1 MAKMISFDEEARRA
15 LERGMNVLADAV
27 KVTLG
32 PKGRNVVLEK
42 KWGAPTI
49 TNDGVSIAKEIDLED
64 PYEKIGAEL
73 VKEVAKKTDDVAGD
87 GTTTATVLA
96 QALVREGLRNVAAGA
111 NPMGLK
117 KGIERAV
124 GIVSDELLLM
134 AKDVETKEQ
143 IASTAAISAGG
154 DMEVGDLI
162 AEAMDKVGKEGV
174 ITVEESQT
182 FGLELE
188 LTEGMRFDKGYISPY
203 FVTDTERME
212 TVLDDP
218 YILIANS
225 KISAV
230 KDILP
235 ILEKVMQSGKPLM
248 IIAEDV
254 EGEALAT
261 LVVNKIRGT
270 FKSVSVKA
278 PGFGDRRKAMLQD
291 IAILTGGQVISEEVG
306 LKLDTTTLD
315 LLGTARKVVVT
326 KDETTVIEGGGDADQ
341 IQGRVNQIRAE
352 IEKSDSDY
360 DREKLQERLAK
371 LAGGVAVIKVGAATE
386 VELKERK
393 HRIEDAVRNAKAA
406 VEEGIVAGG
415 GVALIQAMK
424 LAGSKI
430 DALGLTEE
438 QAVGANIVRVAV
450 SAPLKQIAENAGLEG
465 GVIVEKVRE
474 LPAGQGLDAATGE
487 YVDMIAAGIIDPA
500 KVTRSALQNAASIA
514 ALFLTTEVV
523 IADKP
528 EKSAPAMPGGDM
540 GGMGGKKA
548 SLQTGHPQGTPN
560 EAQADERLDRTP
572 APGQQCT

>member
-1 MAKMISFDEEARRA
+1 MAKSIAFNEEARRG
-15 LERGMNVLADAV
+15 LERGMNQLADAV

-49 TNDGVSIAKEIDLED
+49 TNDGVSIAKEIELED

-117 KGIERAV
+117 KGIETAV
-124 GIVSDELLLM
+124 EAISGQLLGL

-143 IASTAAISAGG
+143 IASTASISAA
-154 DMEVGDLI
+154 DPTVGEII

-174 ITVEESQT
+174 ITVEESNT
-182 FGLELE
+182 FGLDLE
-188 LTEGMRFDKGYISPY
+188 LTEGMRFDKGHLSGY
-203 FVTDTERME
+203 FVTDPERME
-212 TVLDDP
+212 TVLEDP
-218 YILIANS
+218 YILVVNS
-225 KISAV
+225 KISSV
-230 KDILP
+230 KDFVP
-235 ILEKVMQSGKPLM
+235 VLEKVMQSGKPLA

-261 LVVNKIRGT
+261 LIVNKMRGT
-270 FKSVSVKA
+270 FKSVAIKA
-278 PGFGDRRKAMLQD
+278 PGFGDRRKAMLAD
-291 IAILTGGQVISEEVG
+291 IAILTGGEVISEEVG
-306 LKLDTTTLD
+306 LKLENADIS
-315 LLGTARKVVVT
+315 LLGTARKVVTT
-326 KDETTVIEGGGDADQ
+326 KDETTIVEGGGSQDQ
-341 IQGRVNQIRAE
+341 IAGRVNQIRAE
-352 IEKSDSDY
+352 IENSDSDY

-415 GVALIQAMK
+415 GVALVQATK
-424 LAGSKI
+424 LAFEKLELEG
-430 DALGLTEE
+430 DEAT
-438 QAVGANIVRVAV
+438 GANIVRTAA
-450 SAPLKQIAENAGLEG
+450 SAPLKQIAVNAGLEG
-465 GVIVEKVRE
+465 GVVAEKV
-474 LPAGQGLDAATGE
+474 AGLEPGHGLNAASGE
-487 YVDMIAAGIIDPA
+487 YVDLIAEGIIDPA

-514 ALFLTTEVV
+514 ALFLTTEAVV
-523 IADKP
+523 ADKP
-528 EKSAPAMPGGDM
+528 EPAPAGGGAPDMGDM
-540 GGMGGKKA
+540 GGMGF
-548 SLQTGHPQGTPN
+548 
-560 EAQADERLDRTP
+560 
-572 APGQQCT
+572 

>member
-1 MAKMISFDEEARRA
+1 MAKMIAFNEEARRG
-15 LERGMNVLADAV
+15 LERGMNTLADAV

-32 PKGRNVVLEK
+32 PRGRNVVLEK

-49 TNDGVSIAKEIDLED
+49 TNDGVSIAKEIDLDD
-64 PYEKIGAEL
+64 PWEKIGAEL

-111 NPMGLK
+111 NPMALK
-117 KGIERAV
+117 RGIEKAV
-124 GIVSDELLLM
+124 EAISAELSKM
-134 AKDVETKEQ
+134 AKNVDTKEQ
-143 IASTAAISAGG
+143 IAATASISAADTTIGE
-154 DMEVGDLI
+154 MI

-174 ITVEESQT
+174 ITVEESNT

-203 FVTDTERME
+203 FTTDTDRME
-212 TVLDDP
+212 AVLEDP

-225 KISAV
+225 KISNI
-230 KDILP
+230 KELLP
-235 ILEKVMQSGKPLM
+235 ILEKVMQSGKPLL
-248 IIAEDV
+248 ILAEDV

-270 FKSVSVKA
+270 FRSAAVKA

-291 IAILTGGQVISEEVG
+291 IAILTGGTVISEEVG
-306 LKLDTTTLD
+306 LKLEAATMD
-315 LLGTARKVVVT
+315 LLGRARKVVIA
-326 KDETTVIEGGGDADQ
+326 KEETTIVEGSGDAEQ
-341 IQGRVNQIRAE
+341 IKGRVNQIRAE

-371 LAGGVAVIKVGAATE
+371 LAGGVAVIKAGAATE

-415 GVALIQAMK
+415 GVALLQAGKAALLNLK
-424 LAGSKI
+424 LAG
-430 DALGLTEE
+430 DEAT
-438 QAVGANIVRVAV
+438 GARIVEFGIEG
-450 SAPLKQIAENAGLEG
+450 PLKQIAINAGLEG
-465 GVIVEKVRE
+465 GVVVEKVRNLE
-474 LPAGQGLDAATGE
+474 SGFGLNAATGE
-487 YVDMIAAGIIDPA
+487 YVDMIKAGIIDPA

-514 ALFLTTEVV
+514 ALFLTTEAVV
-523 IADKP
+523 TDKP
-528 EKSAPAMPGGDM
+528 EAKAVGANNPAADM
-540 GGMGGKKA
+540 
-548 SLQTGHPQGTPN
+548 
-560 EAQADERLDRTP
+560 DF
-572 APGQQCT
+572 

>member
-1 MAKMISFDEEARRA
+1 MAKMIAFNEEARRG
-15 LERGMNVLADAV
+15 LERGMNALADAV

-32 PKGRNVVLEK
+32 PRGRNVVLEK

-49 TNDGVSIAKEIDLED
+49 TNDGVSIAKEIELDD
-64 PYEKIGAEL
+64 PWEKIGAEL

-96 QALVREGLRNVAAGA
+96 QALVREGLKNVAAGS
-111 NPMGLK
+111 NPMVLK
-117 KGIERAV
+117 KGIEKAV
-124 GIVSDELLLM
+124 DAISAELLKM
-134 AKDVETKEQ
+134 AKPVETKEQ
-143 IASTAAISAGG
+143 IAATASISAADSTIGE
-154 DMEVGDLI
+154 MI

-174 ITVEESQT
+174 ITVEESNT

-203 FVTDTERME
+203 FTTDTDRME
-212 TVLDDP
+212 AVLEDP

-225 KISAV
+225 KIANI
-230 KDILP
+230 KDLVP
-235 ILEKVMQSGKPLM
+235 ILEKVMQSGKPLL
-248 IIAEDV
+248 ILAEDV

-270 FKSVSVKA
+270 FKSVAVKA

-291 IAILTGGQVISEEVG
+291 IAILTGGTVISEEVG
-306 LKLDTTTLD
+306 LKLDAATID
-315 LLGTARKVVVT
+315 LLGRARKVVVA
-326 KDETTVIEGGGDADQ
+326 KEETTIVEGLGDEDQ
-341 IQGRVNQIRAE
+341 IKGRVAQIRSE

-371 LAGGVAVIKVGAATE
+371 LAGGVAVIKAGAATE

-415 GVALIQAMK
+415 GVALLQAATAAFKTLK
-424 LAGSKI
+424 LEG
-430 DALGLTEE
+430 EE
-438 QAVGANIVRVAV
+438 AVGARIVELAIE
-450 SAPLKQIAENAGLEG
+450 APLKQISINAGLEG
-465 GVIVEKVRE
+465 GVVVEKVRHLE
-474 LPAGQGLDAATGE
+474 AGFGLNAATGE
-487 YVDMIAAGIIDPA
+487 YVDMIKAGIIDPA

-514 ALFLTTEVV
+514 ALFLTTEAV

-528 EKSAPAMPGGDM
+528 EPKSAAPMPGGGDM
-540 GGMGGKKA
+540 
-548 SLQTGHPQGTPN
+548 
-560 EAQADERLDRTP
+560 DF
-572 APGQQCT
+572 

>member
-1 MAKMISFDEEARRA
+1 MSKMIAFDEEARRA
-15 LERGMNVLADAV
+15 LERGMNTLADAV
-27 KVTLG
+27 RVTLG

-49 TNDGVSIAKEIDLED
+49 TNDGVSIAKEIELED

-111 NPMGLK
+111 NPMVLK
-117 KGIERAV
+117 RGIEKAV
-124 GIVSDELLLM
+124 DAICAELLAM
-134 AKDVETKEQ
+134 AQKVDSKEQ
-143 IASTAAISAGG
+143 IAATASISAADPQIGE
-154 DMEVGDLI
+154 MI

-174 ITVEESQT
+174 ITVEESNT

-203 FVTDTERME
+203 FVTDPERME
-212 TVLDDP
+212 TVLEDP

-225 KISAV
+225 KISSV
-230 KDILP
+230 KDLVP
-235 ILEKVMQSGKPLM
+235 VLEKVMQSGKPLA

-261 LVVNKIRGT
+261 LVVNKIRGN
-270 FKSVSVKA
+270 FRSVAVKA

-291 IAILTGGQVISEEVG
+291 IAILTGAQVISEEVG
-306 LKLDTTTLD
+306 LKLENTDIE
-315 LLGTARKVVVT
+315 LLGKARKVVVT
-326 KDETTVIEGGGDADQ
+326 KDETTIVEGSGDADQ
-341 IQGRVNQIRAE
+341 IAGRVSQIRNE

-371 LAGGVAVIKVGAATE
+371 LAGGVAVIKAGAATE

-415 GVALIQAMK
+415 GVALLQASEK
-424 LAGSKI
+424 AFKTLVLEG
-430 DALGLTEE
+430 EE
-438 QAVGANIVRVAV
+438 AVGANIVKVAV
-450 SAPLKQIAENAGLEG
+450 EAPLKQIATNAGLEG
-465 GVIVEKVRE
+465 GVVAEKVRNLE
-474 LPAGQGLDAATGE
+474 SGFGLNAATGE
-487 YVDMIAAGIIDPA
+487 YVDLIKAGIIDPA

-514 ALFLTTEVV
+514 ALFLTAEVV
-523 IADKP
+523 IADRP
-528 EKSAPAMPGGDM
+528 EKSAPAMPGGGDM
-540 GGMGGKKA
+540 
-548 SLQTGHPQGTPN
+548 
-560 EAQADERLDRTP
+560 DF
-572 APGQQCT
+572 

>member
-1 MAKMISFDEEARRA
+1 MAKIIAFNEEARRG

-32 PKGRNVVLEK
+32 PRGRNVVLEK

-49 TNDGVSIAKEIDLED
+49 TNDGVSIAKEIELDD

-96 QALVREGLRNVAAGA
+96 QALVREGLRNVAAGS
-111 NPMGLK
+111 NPMALK
-117 KGIERAV
+117 RGIEKAV
-124 GIVSDELLLM
+124 IAVTDELSKM
-134 AKDVETKEQ
+134 AKNVETKEQ
-143 IASTAAISAGG
+143 IAATASISAADATIGE
-154 DMEVGDLI
+154 MI

-174 ITVEESQT
+174 ITVEESNT

-203 FVTDTERME
+203 FVTDTDRME
-212 TVLDDP
+212 TVLEDA

-225 KISAV
+225 KITNI
-230 KDILP
+230 KDMLP
-235 ILEKVMQSGKPLM
+235 ILEKVMQSGKPLA

-270 FKSVSVKA
+270 FRSVAVKA

-291 IAILTGGQVISEEVG
+291 IAILTGAQVVSEEVG
-306 LKLDTTTLD
+306 LKLEATTMD
-315 LLGTARKVVVT
+315 LLGRARKIVVT
-326 KDETTVIEGGGDADQ
+326 KDETTIVEGAGDAEQ
-341 IQGRVNQIRAE
+341 IAGRVAQIRAE

-371 LAGGVAVIKVGAATE
+371 LAGGVAVIKAGAATE

-415 GVALIQAMK
+415 GVALLHAAKVAFAK
-424 LAGSKI
+424 LK
-430 DALGLTEE
+430 LTGDEATGARIVE
-438 QAVGANIVRVAV
+438 LAVE
-450 SAPLKQIAENAGLEG
+450 APLKQIAINAGMEG
-465 GVIVEKVRE
+465 GVVVEKVSHLE
-474 LPAGQGLDAATGE
+474 SGFGLNAATGE
-487 YVDMIAAGIIDPA
+487 YVDMIKAGIIDPA

-514 ALFLTTEVV
+514 ALFLTTEAV

-528 EKSAPAMPGGDM
+528 EPKSAAPAAPGGGDM
-540 GGMGGKKA
+540 
-548 SLQTGHPQGTPN
+548 
-560 EAQADERLDRTP
+560 DF
-572 APGQQCT
+572 

>member
-1 MAKMISFDEEARRA
+1 MSKIIAYDEEARRG
-15 LERGMNVLADAV
+15 LERGLNALADAV

-49 TNDGVSIAKEIDLED
+49 TNDGVSIAKEIELED

-96 QALVREGLRNVAAGA
+96 QALVKEGLRNVAAGS
-111 NPMGLK
+111 NPMSLK
-117 KGIERAV
+117 KGIEKAV
-124 GIVSDELLLM
+124 DVVSQQLLDM

-154 DMEVGDLI
+154 DMEVGELI

-174 ITVEESQT
+174 ITVEESNT

-203 FVTDTERME
+203 FVTDPERME
-212 TVLDDP
+212 AVLEDP
-218 YILIANS
+218 YLLIVNS
-225 KISAV
+225 KISSV
-230 KDILP
+230 KDLLP
-235 ILEKVMQSGKPLM
+235 ILEKVMQSGKPLA
-248 IIAEDV
+248 ILAEDV

-270 FKSVSVKA
+270 FRSVAVKA

-306 LKLDTTTLD
+306 LKLENTGLE
-315 LLGTARKVVVT
+315 LLGRARKVVVT
-326 KDETTVIEGGGDADQ
+326 KDETTIVEGAGDSEQ
-341 IQGRVNQIRAE
+341 IAGRVNQIRAE
-352 IEKSDSDY
+352 IDKSDSDY

-406 VEEGIVAGG
+406 VEEGIVPGG
-415 GVALIQAMK
+415 GVALIQAMV
-424 LAGSKI
+424 AASPKI
-430 DALGLTEE
+430 DALGLTDE
-438 QAVGANIVRVAV
+438 QAVGADIVRQAI
-450 SAPLKQIAENAGLEG
+450 SAPLRQIAFNAGLEG
-465 GVIVEKVRE
+465 GVVVEKVKE
-474 LPAGQGLDAATGE
+474 LPAGHGLDAATGE
-487 YVDMIAAGIIDPA
+487 YVDMIKAGIIDPA

-514 ALFLTTEVV
+514 GLFLTTEAVV
-523 IADKP
+523 ADKP

-540 GGMGGKKA
+540 GGM
-548 SLQTGHPQGTPN
+548 
-560 EAQADERLDRTP
+560 DF
-572 APGQQCT
+572 

>member
-1 MAKMISFDEEARRA
+1 MAKIIAFDEEARRG
-15 LERGMNVLADAV
+15 LERGMNQLADAV

-49 TNDGVSIAKEIDLED
+49 TNDGVSIAKEIELED

-111 NPMGLK
+111 NPMALK
-117 KGIERAV
+117 RGIEKAV
-124 GIVSDELLLM
+124 EAVSGALLEQ

-143 IASTAAISAGG
+143 IASTASISAADTQIG
-154 DMEVGDLI
+154 ELI

-188 LTEGMRFDKGYISPY
+188 LTEGMRFDKGYISAY
-203 FVTDTERME
+203 FATDMERME
-212 TVLDDP
+212 AVLDDP

-225 KISAV
+225 KIANV
-230 KDILP
+230 KDLLP
-235 ILEKVMQSGKPLM
+235 LLEKVMQSGKPLL

-254 EGEALAT
+254 EGEALST

-270 FKSVSVKA
+270 FKSVAVKA
-278 PGFGDRRKAMLQD
+278 PGFGDRRKAMLGD
-291 IAILTGGQVISEEVG
+291 IAILTGGEVISEEVG
-306 LKLDTTTLD
+306 LKLENAGLD
-315 LLGTARKVVVT
+315 LLGRARKVVIT
-326 KDETTVIEGGGDADQ
+326 KDETTIVDGSGSADQ
-341 IQGRVNQIRAE
+341 VAGRVNQIRAE
-352 IEKSDSDY
+352 IENSDSDY

-371 LAGGVAVIKVGAATE
+371 LAGGVAVIKAGAATE

-415 GVALIQAMK
+415 GVALLQASSVFEK
-424 LAGSKI
+424 LELSGDEA
-430 DALGLTEE
+430 T
-438 QAVGANIVRVAV
+438 GANAVRLALE
-450 SAPLKQIAENAGLEG
+450 APLKQIAVNGGLEG
-465 GVIVEKVRE
+465 GVIVEKVRN
-474 LPAGQGLDAATGE
+474 LPVGHGLNAASGE
-487 YVDMIAAGIIDPA
+487 YVDMIAEGIIDPA

-514 ALFLTTEVV
+514 ALFLTTEAV

-528 EKSAPAMPGGDM
+528 EKAAAAAPGGMPGGDM
-540 GGMGGKKA
+540 
-548 SLQTGHPQGTPN
+548 
-560 EAQADERLDRTP
+560 DF
-572 APGQQCT
+572 